1 MYFNQNVF
9 EYSKIFSD
17 GEKKLPFGKLHQVTE
32 VSVIKNGEV
41 VEHIQ
46 QCDEITYVVS
56 GKATVFYDND
66 TCELTSG
73 KIHFIKKG
81 KRHKIEVGPE
91 ENFRYICIGFILN
104 GADKISK
111 MFLDAT
117 EGVNQLEVMDN
128 GNVRVLT
135 ELLMNEIYGKDD
147 LSDTMIN
154 LYISQILISIIRAV
168 NNYGEKS
175 DKESVSSTN
184 STIYSVLRYID
195 REYINLRNVSEIA
208 KTLSY
213 NECYLSHLFKEK
225 TGITVKEYLL
235 KKKIIKAS
243 ELLEDKNITISQISD
258 YLNFAS
264 THTFSQAFKRF
275 FGISPRVFREQ
286 RT

>member
-17 GEKKLPFGKLHQVTE
+17 GEKKLPFGRLHQVTE

-46 QCDEITYVVS
+46 RCDEITYVVS
-56 GKATVFYDND
+56 GKATVFYDNS
-66 TCELTSG
+66 TCDLTSG

-81 KRHKIEVGPE
+81 KPHKIEVGPE
-91 ENFRYICIGFILN
+91 ENFRYICIGFIPDS
-104 GADKISK
+104 GYEISK

-117 EGVNQLEVMDN
+117 ASYNQLELIDN
-128 GNVRVLT
+128 GNVRILT

-154 LYISQILISIIRAV
+154 LYISQILISIIRSI
-168 NNYGEKS
+168 NSCGEKN
-175 DKESVSSTN
+175 DKESVSSTS
-184 STIYSVLRYID
+184 STIYSVLRYVD
-195 REYINLRNVSEIA
+195 REYINLKSVREIS

-225 TGITVKEYLL
+225 TGITIKEYLL

-243 ELLEDKNITISQISD
+243 ELLEDENITISQISD

-264 THTFSQAFKRF
+264 LHTFSQAFKRF
-275 FGISPRVFREQ
+275 FGVSPREFREQ
-286 RT
+286 RP